1 MDRKDFHFNP
11 PQKGK
16 VMTNTNNEAKT
27 LTDAELQAIA
37 TGAAYIR
44 TVNGYRHFH
53 LKGKCEFCLAV
64 SSKLDPTK
72 E

>member
-1 MDRKDFHFNP
+1 
-11 PQKGK
+11 
-16 VMTNTNNEAKT
+16 MTNTNNEAKT

-64 SSKLDPTK
+64 SSKLRPN
-72 E
+72 